1 MSDLS
6 HDPYVQLAIKS
17 LESYIRDKKVLDT
30 PTDLPEEMLKTKAG
44 AFVSIHEKGQLRG
57 CIGTIGPTCENVAEE
72 IIQNAISASTRDP
85 RFRPIEPEELEFLEV
100 NVDVLSAPEDI
111 PSLDYLDVKKYGVI
125 VSCGRMRGLLLPD
138 LDGVDDVET
147 QVAIAM
153 QKGGISYDE
162 EIRLQRFEVIRHF

>member
-1 MSDLS
+1 MSGLS

-125 VSCGRMRGLLLPD
+125 VSCGRRRGLLLPD
-138 LDGVDDVET
+138 LDGIDDVET